1 MKTFR
6 RVTWVMLPEKQHLHP
21 GRATWVTNLQVGG
34 WGGWAPSLT
43 VNRVKPPEWPTP
55 RWVDEEG
62 EHHHSPWTV
71 KPPEWPTPRCE
82 DKEGEHHHSPW
93 TVKPPEWPTP
103 RCEDKEGEHHHSP
116 WTAPSGWSALCFA
129 RVGTSS
135 PPRWCR
141 GWGVRVSETQTQ
153 ALKIPN
159 LIQLPKGHVTVTR
172 DKKYWKATAWWL
184 QREMWRTYSR
194 ACTFAS
200 VFVMPF
206 SMMNSTCSNS

>member
-6 RVTWVMLPEKQHLHP
+6 RVMLPETQHPHP
-21 GRATWVTNLQVGG
+21 GRATWVTHPQV
-34 WGGWAPSLT
+34 WGQGERAPSLT
-43 VNRVKPPEWPTP
+43 MN
-55 RWVDEEG
+55 
-62 EHHHSPWTV
+62 TV
-71 KPPEWPTPRCE
+71 KPP
-82 DKEGEHHHSPW
+82 K
-93 TVKPPEWPTP
+93 WPTP

-159 LIQLPKGHVTVTR
+159 LIQLPKGHITVTR